1 MLANFLNLAFNSAP
15 SDNTCAFA
23 GFVERVG
30 FELEP
35 LETDSFTIEGL
46 LNDSANVAY
55 TNLTSLRFLVLSK
68 VSTTFRTN
76 SSVSQKMGANWSFRR
91 S

>member
-1 MLANFLNLAFNSAP
+1 MFANFLNLAFNSAP

-35 LETDSFTIEGL
+35 FDSLSLLEEGL
-46 LNDSANVAY
+46 LNDSANVA
-55 TNLTSLRFLVLSK
+55 
-68 VSTTFRTN
+68 
-76 SSVSQKMGANWSFRR
+76 
-91 S
+91 

>member
-1 MLANFLNLAFNSAP
+1 MFANFLNLAFNSAP
-15 SDNTCAFA
+15 SDNTCAFT

-35 LETDSFTIEGL
+35 FDSLSLLPGL

-68 VSTTFRTN
+68 VYLTFCYRFK
-76 SSVSQKMGANWSFRR
+76 SSQI
-91 S
+91 